1 MCNKIRTCGWE
12 TDRCFSWM
20 AAFSVLVQG
29 EYQKVTPFLEWTL
42 TDPTHVENFGTLKR
56 SWAPFLSCR
65 IEDGCL
71 SLCTRQ
77 EWGWFHRGCVR
88 SNELYYQVV
97 CCPVP
102 STPSSD
108 WVKWEPLFC
117 LPVTGLSIWAQTTW
131 VVVDAHPWR
140 CPRPWMGLGA
150 ASPWQG
156 GELGG
161 AWMSHPTQPFC
172 DAVLDLS
179 WPWEAQREPKL
190 NLVLK
195 HHCKKKKEIGYC
207 WGCSAVIWSRERL
220 SSGLLLGDNCKI
232 SVLAILSYAGLKAES
247 GGWAWWS
254 ELWCMCQSMGRCAFC
269 SCSS

>member
-140 CPRPWMGLGA
+140 CPRPWMGPWA
-150 ASPWQG
+150 AW
-156 GELGG
+156 
-161 AWMSHPTQPFC
+161 SHGRGWSWEGFRTPS
-172 DAVLDLS
+172 VLLH
-179 WPWEAQREPKL
+179 PIYEPL
-190 NLVLK
+190 ILRSSVLRS
-195 HHCKKKKEIGYC
+195 I
-207 WGCSAVIWSRERL
+207 ERL
-220 SSGLLLGDNCKI
+220 
-232 SVLAILSYAGLKAES
+232 
-247 GGWAWWS
+247 GWR
-254 ELWCMCQSMGRCAFC
+254 GP
-269 SCSS
+269 